1 MVWSELGNATGNALD
16 FGTKAAPSWFSG
28 IGDTLNKGFS
38 GIGDT
43 LNKGFDWMNDNSKA
57 LGVGGQLFSAYN
69 QYNMGN
75 KVFDMQKDAYNYN
88 KSLSEREKKRQEEAE
103 KQLQYGFNNSGMGA
117 GV

>member
-16 FGTKAAPSWFSG
+16 FGTKAAAPSW
-28 IGDTLNKGFS
+28 FS

-69 QYNMGN
+69 QYNTGN
-75 KVFDMQKDAYNYN
+75 KVFDLQKDAYNYN

-103 KQLQYGFNNSGMGA
+103 KQLQYGFNNSGMGV